1 VQDRNAAETPPTV
14 AAGDLPAVLF
24 WGWAVG
30 PLLFAGGVYF
40 AAGSGSVLRL
50 ALGAIVACAGF
61 LLVLMPLNAFAALRR
76 SRRASGEEAGR
87 GS

>member
-1 VQDRNAAETPPTV
+1 VRDRNARDDPPAV
-14 AAGDLPAVLF
+14 SPGDLPAVLF

-30 PLLFAGGVYF
+30 PPLVAGGVYF
-40 AAGSGSVLRL
+40 ASGSGSVLRL

-76 SRRASGEEAGR
+76 SRRRSGEEAGR
-87 GS
+87 RP

>member
-1 VQDRNAAETPPTV
+1 VQDGKATEDPPAV
-14 AAGDLPAVLF
+14 APGDLPAVLF

-40 AAGSGSVLRL
+40 ASGSGSVLRL

-76 SRRASGEEAGR
+76 PGTGSGEEAGP